1 MIDGMIVEQFDNG
14 ITIIDGASD
23 DSEAIAIVSLE
34 RNQNEDLGKILW
46 QHIKAV
52 MDTTP
57 TNRVDIE
64 IKIKPYNQKPQDNGI

>member
-1 MIDGMIVEQFDNG
+1 MIVEQFDNG